1 MAALL
6 AIIVAAGI
14 KLSRYGDIIAE
25 KSGLSRDWMGLPM
38 GGVLTQAWAIRS
50 ERESLPA
57 QSALSNSMLLYAV
70 LLTFCLQLALLYVP
84 WLNPIFKTEPL
95 GMDGLALCLA
105 LSSVVFVGVEIEK
118 WLALILMGARLVV
131 CQPEWGMMAMR

>member
-6 AIIVAAGI
+6 AIIVVAGV
-14 KLSRYGDIIAE
+14 KLLRYGDIIAE
-25 KSGLSRDWMGLPM
+25 KSGLSHDWMGLLM

-57 QSALSNSMLLYAV
+57 QSMLSNSMLLYAV

-84 WLNPIFKTEPL
+84 WLNPIFRTEPHSAW
-95 GMDGLALCLA
+95 MSWPCAWPCLRSC
-105 LSSVVFVGVEIEK
+105 L
-118 WLALILMGARLVV
+118 LV
-131 CQPEWGMMAMR
+131 WKSRNGWR